1 MREDIRC
8 IRITLKPGMREAALA
23 WAKEVMRRADEAHAA
38 LREEGV
44 SLEAAF
50 LDSLDG
56 RDYLVY
62 VMKGDLKKSRA
73 VAQASVRA
81 IDALHRQ
88 FKQDCWENA
97 TPLAPM
103 IWLEA
108 A

>member
-1 MREDIRC
+1 MREDVRC

-23 WAKEVMRRADEAHAA
+23 WAKEIMRRQDEAVEA
-38 LREEGV
+38 LLEEGV

-62 VMKGDLKKSRA
+62 VMKGDLKKSKA
-73 VAQASVRA
+73 VALSSQRA
-81 IDALHRQ
+81 IDLFHQQ
-88 FKQDCWENA
+88 FKKDCWESV

-103 IWLEA
+103 VWLETA
-108 A
+108 